1 MANHYSQPALL
12 ALPQFHSHFQNLF
25 EAGLPHIIV
34 QLVHCCQSVFF
45 IFNFHRLKC
54 QNVCPQ
60 YFLFVFNRNT
70 LMVEEIFQHCESVGD
85 IFLNNE
91 VVWGYWLKGPYL
103 PFILLL
109 SLIYLHEG

>member
-1 MANHYSQPALL
+1 MA
-12 ALPQFHSHFQNLF
+12 
-25 EAGLPHIIV
+25 
-34 QLVHCCQSVFF
+34 
-45 IFNFHRLKC
+45 
-54 QNVCPQ
+54 
-60 YFLFVFNRNT
+60 
-70 LMVEEIFQHCESVGD
+70 EEIFQHCESVGD